1 MPPNQATKRRHRP
14 NGDGSVYK
22 RKDGYWVGAFYA
34 RTTSG
39 ARKRVVVY
47 GKTLAE
53 ARDKLSQAQHQARA
67 GIRFPTN
74 RGRSDRTWSTGWRIS
89 SNATGAQL
97 PMRCMR
103 RSSAST
109 SSRDWAPRA

>member
-67 GIRFPTN
+67 GIPVPDESWKV
-74 RGRSDRTWSTGWRIS
+74 G
-89 SNATGAQL
+89 
-97 PMRCMR
+97 P
-103 RSSAST
+103 
-109 SSRDWAPRA
+109 